1 MIYEIRCNSLTGC
14 LEPVALAGTEKATIG
29 CIWASTDEYASIKDC
44 NGCYLANIDAQTVAV
59 GKDTTALNNSIAI
72 GCGNTTT
79 CDGIAIG
86 NQLTACCDEALISDK
101 VCLSGTNTIVGK
113 GASVQCSATGATV
126 IGANATVC
134 ANDNIAIGRG
144 ACTGECTGTIVIGRN
159 ASATLQNNIV
169 MGMNAFS
176 CGAGSVVIN
185 GKDCSAGGDT
195 VAIGTNATTNC
206 QQSYAIGNS
215 CTYGY
220 RAIAIGRNNNAT
232 TGTVAIGQ
240 DICCD
245 TNATY
250 GVAIG
255 TTANLNAGKQINIGC
270 QSVVSCPNQIAI
282 GTANCLSA
290 GWSAIGIGLCNT
302 VSANCGVAIGTCNNV
317 AGNFPIAIGCGNA
330 ATANYATAIGYGSTA
345 CGTSS
350 LAIGCCASA
359 TGADSVAI
367 GNGATAACGI
377 DIRGS
382 CGTEALI
389 STNALRIGHC
399 ISSTDECGFIAGNNI
414 NACVDLF
421 NTIVGS
427 GISLGCSTTA
437 GSMNT
442 IIGHGHEIV
451 NADYTGLTVV
461 GSCIDECGID
471 FKGNINDGD
480 VILGTSDCAFQLCA
494 SNGYLYSAGG
504 SCLMTGRILE
514 CAACLPAS
522 NCSLILYYAP

>member
-86 NQLTACCDEALISDK
+86 NQLTACCDEVLISDK
-101 VCLSGTNTIVGK
+101 ACLSGTNTIVGK

-144 ACTGECTGTIVIGRN
+144 AYTGECAGTIVIGRN

-169 MGMNAFS
+169 IGLNAFS
-176 CGAGSVVIN
+176 CGPASVVIN
-185 GKDCSAGGDT
+185 GKDCSTGGGT
-195 VAIGTNATTNC
+195 VAIGTNATANY

-215 CTYGY
+215 CTHGY

-255 TTANLNAGKQINIGC
+255 VAANLNAGKQINIGC

-290 GWSAIGIGLCNT
+290 GLSAIGIGLCNT
-302 VSANCGVAIGTCNNV
+302 VSANCGIAIGACNNLC
-317 AGNFPIAIGCGNA
+317 NNSTIAIGCGNA

-359 TGADSVAI
+359 TGVDSIAI

-382 CGTEALI
+382 CSTEIFMNGSTTSVGIGNVVCDWNTVYGYCNTSCTTETVLI
-389 STNALRIGHC
+389 GCENTV
-399 ISSTDECGFIAGNNI
+399 ECGYSIAI
-414 NACVDLF
+414 
-421 NTIVGS
+421 
-427 GISLGCSTTA
+427 GIC
-437 GSMNT
+437 N
-442 IIGHGHEIV
+442 IV
-451 NADYTGLTVV
+451 NAECVV
-461 GSCIDECGID
+461 AIGCGIT
-471 FKGNINDGD
+471 GPVMCGGISSRD
-480 VILGTSDCAFQLCA
+480 VILGDADDGSAFKFCGL
-494 SNGYLYSAGG
+494 NGYSYSANGE
-504 SCLMTGRILE
+504 CLMTGRILE